1 MRTFSSP
8 PMATSASFAPFS
20 IPATKADM
28 ATKLD
33 TPRMIPSMVSSERN
47 LCAQISRNPAMTVVL
62 SWAEEWRTR
71 SVGGLRS
78 CDFMGNTKHQK
89 PKTRSEERR
98 VGKEYNK
105 RKEPEQ

>member
-1 MRTFSSP
+1 
-8 PMATSASFAPFS
+8 TSASFAPFS

-89 PKTRSEERR
+89 PKT
-98 VGKEYNK
+98 KQIPNTK
-105 RKEPEQ
+105 PQNAEPPHGLPLVFGA